1 MVVVWSNSAK
11 VELRKAFEYIAL
23 ESLQNAQM
31 IRDTL
36 IDLTIDLLENPEKH
50 PLDKFKKDNDGTW
63 RAFEKHHYRV
73 SYRILKTQIRVVRMR
88 HTSKSPL
95 TY

>member
-36 IDLTIDLLENPEKH
+36 IVL
-50 PLDKFKKDNDGTW
+50 PLICLK
-63 RAFEKHHYRV
+63 
-73 SYRILKTQIRVVRMR
+73 ILKNTPWINLKKIMMA
-88 HTSKSPL
+88 HGGLLKSIITAFL
-95 TY
+95 IVS